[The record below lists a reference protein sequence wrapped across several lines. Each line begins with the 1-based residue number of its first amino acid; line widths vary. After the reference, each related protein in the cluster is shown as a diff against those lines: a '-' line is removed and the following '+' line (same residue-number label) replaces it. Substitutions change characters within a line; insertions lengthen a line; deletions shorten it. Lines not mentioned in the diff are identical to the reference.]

1 MIIDQDLIN
10 LITPELR
17 AAEKLRLTD
26 NPSRMPLREVV
37 NISPETSLNLGR
49 SLGAEI
55 GTLNSERARVTKPMQ
70 LAFKKSFKNISNPKQ
85 VEDLIFKTFQK
96 GSS

>member
-26 NPSRMPLREVV
+26 NPSRTPLREVV
-37 NISPETSLNLGR
+37 NISLETSLNLGR
-49 SLGAEI
+49 SLGAKI
-55 GTLNSERARVTKPMQ
+55 GTLNSERARETTPKQ

-85 VEDLIFKTFQK
+85 VEDLIYNTFQK